1 MAAAVTTAASSRSS
15 ATRNLM
21 KVLTTPSKIAQALDW
36 KTQVG
41 PAAASLATLDVHA
54 DRIGLT
60 IAQHPAEALS
70 ASASSYYSFPLRSK
84 GVRKIPPSSR
94 QQLADL
100 VHAHNVCGFVVSWP
114 IQRATGL
121 AGAACGRT
129 LHTIEELLLAA
140 PVLSSPSSP
149 VPAVAAAASH
159 ADTAAHT
166 TTTPTP
172 TAATASL
179 FTRNRPLC
187 LWDGIHMEQPTMDK
201 FGRSSVYTPSSS
213 SSSSAVG
220 VVSSRKEAAEEATP
234 TTTTTK
240 QQQPQNATG
249 RRHDEYRAAQA
260 QYHEDET
267 ILAAHVWDDFVRAN
281 WPTLYYQQQQQ
292 QQQQRQTQQ
301 SRTTNN
307 THTLVTSSSR
317 RGSGKTHSNNN
328 DTPNPHQH
336 RHHGKTLVTM

>member
-1 MAAAVTTAASSRSS
+1 
-15 ATRNLM
+15 
-21 KVLTTPSKIAQALDW
+21 
-36 KTQVG
+36 
-41 PAAASLATLDVHA
+41 
-54 DRIGLT
+54 LT
-60 IAQHPAEALS
+60 IAPHPAEALTSSSTTAFSVGSSVS
-70 ASASSYYSFPLRSK
+70 APSSSSSSSYYSVPLRTK

-114 IQRATGL
+114 LQRATGL

-129 LHTIEELLLAA
+129 LHTIEELLLAV
-140 PVLSSPSSP
+140 PVSSPSSS
-149 VPAVAAAASH
+149 VPGASASP

-172 TAATASL
+172 TAATTASL

-213 SSSSAVG
+213 SSAAAAVE
-220 VVSSRKEAAEEATP
+220 VVSSRKEAAEEAT
-234 TTTTTK
+234 TTKTK
-240 QQQPQNATG
+240 QQQKATG

-267 ILAAHVWDDFVRAN
+267 ILAAQVWDDFVRAN
-281 WPTLYYQQQQQ
+281 WPTLDHQQQQ
-292 QQQQRQTQQ
+292 QQQQRQTPP

-307 THTLVTSSSR
+307 THTLGTSSSR
-317 RGSGKTHSNNN
+317 HDGSGKTHSNNN
-328 DTPNPHQH
+328 DNPNPHPH
-336 RHHGKTLVTM
+336 RHNGKTLVTM